1 VVAREALGRGLGA
14 LLEGVNV
21 AGDTELINLPVAQIR
36 PNPQQPRQY
45 FDPQRLQELAH
56 SIEQQGVIQPIVV
69 RRRADGF
76 ELMAGE
82 RRLRAAQMAGF
93 ERIPALV
100 KKADDREALEV
111 ALLENLQ
118 REDLN
123 PMEEARAY
131 QRLQSVFQ
139 LRQEEVAQR
148 VGKDRSSVANMLRLL
163 KLPPALQADIEAGRL
178 SMGHARALLALT
190 SAAEQ
195 QRLRDQVIVEGLS
208 VRDTEARVRVHKR
221 RATAPLS
228 KSSQLV
234 AVEQTLHQYLGAR
247 VAIKPGRRRG
257 KIEIT
262 YQGEEDLQRLLTL
275 LQGASGLPL
284 DPV

>member
-1 VVAREALGRGLGA
+1 MAREALGRGLGA
-14 LLEGVNV
+14 LLEGVDV
-21 AGDTELINLPVAQIR
+21 AGDTELVNLPVAQIQ
-36 PNPQQPRQY
+36 PNPQQPRQH
-45 FDPQRLQELAH
+45 FDPERLQELAH
-56 SIEQQGVIQPIVV
+56 SIRQQGVIQPIVV
-69 RRRADGF
+69 RRRPDGF

-100 KKADDREALEV
+100 KKATDQEALEV

-131 QRLQSVFQ
+131 QRLQTVFQ

-148 VGKDRSSVANMLRLL
+148 VGKDRSSVANVLRLL
-163 KLPPALQADIEAGRL
+163 KLSPSLQADIEAGRL
-178 SMGHARALLALT
+178 SMGHARALLALP
-190 SAAEQ
+190 SAEAQ
-195 QRLRDQVIVEGLS
+195 QLLRDQVIAEGLS
-208 VRDTEARVRVHKR
+208 VRDTEARVRVQKSR
-221 RATAPLS
+221 TTAAPA
-228 KSSQLV
+228 KSAHML
-234 AVEQTLHQYLGAR
+234 AAEQALHQRLGAR

-262 YQGEEDLQRLLTL
+262 YQGEEDLQRLLGL
-275 LQGASGLPL
+275 LQG
-284 DPV
+284 

>member
-1 VVAREALGRGLGA
+1 LGA
-14 LLEGVNV
+14 LLEGVDV

-36 PNPQQPRQY
+36 PNPQQPRQH
-45 FDPQRLQELAH
+45 FDPERLQELAH
-56 SIEQQGVIQPIVV
+56 SIRQQGVIQPIVV
-69 RRRADGF
+69 RRHPDGF

-100 KKADDREALEV
+100 KKATDQEALEV

-131 QRLQSVFQ
+131 QRLQTVFQ

-148 VGKDRSSVANMLRLL
+148 VGKDRSSIANVLRLL
-163 KLPPALQADIEAGRL
+163 KLSPSLQADIEAGRL
-178 SMGHARALLALT
+178 SMGHARALLALP
-190 SAAEQ
+190 SAEAQ
-195 QRLRDQVIVEGLS
+195 QYLRDQVLAEGLS
-208 VRDTEARVRVHKR
+208 VRDTEARVRTQKS
-221 RATAPLS
+221 RATATPAKPAHVL
-228 KSSQLV
+228 
-234 AVEQTLHQYLGAR
+234 AAEQVLYQHLGAR
-247 VAIKPGRRRG
+247 VSIRPGRRRG

-262 YQGEEDLQRLLTL
+262 YQGEEDLQRLSLCCMCP
-275 LQGASGLPL
+275 LPL
-284 DPV
+284 ARASSSG